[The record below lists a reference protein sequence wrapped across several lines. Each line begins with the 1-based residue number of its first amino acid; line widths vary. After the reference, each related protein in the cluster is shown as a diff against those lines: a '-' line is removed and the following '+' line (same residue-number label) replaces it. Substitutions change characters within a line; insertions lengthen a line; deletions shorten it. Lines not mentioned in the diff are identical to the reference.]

1 MAATPESYSAGF
13 MNLSHAVKAMDI
25 DLKPGGTLTVTIPQ
39 IKVRIPDIKLKLWFI
54 PIMWLK
60 GIEIITEPSDVKL
73 NLDAISVRAELR
85 EPSDA
90 TKQAALDTS
99 STFSE
104 KGSIVS
110 GKEV

>member
-1 MAATPESYSAGF
+1 
-13 MNLSHAVKAMDI
+13 MDI
-25 DLKPGGTLTVTIPQ
+25 DLKPGGTLTITIPQ

-60 GIEIITEPSDVKL
+60 GIEIITEQTTMQL

-85 EPSDA
+85 EPSDT
-90 TKQAALDTS
+90 TKRAALDTS